1 MIHESKK
8 PVIIISGPSGVGKST
23 AIHRFIALHPEFALV
38 RSVTTRKKRNEDD
51 CYLYEDES
59 TFDSMELAGE
69 FLETDRYLG
78 VSYGTPRQ
86 ELDRIYEENKIPIL
100 DITYSGMKN
109 LKANKELD
117 AKTIFLWAPPHVLLK
132 RIREREGEEKNW
144 YKHASKLSAAIPAVE
159 VSGEYDFLVN
169 TENGIIDDTVDILEK
184 IILGDGTTYS
194 SSREKI
200 NTAEYIYKTKL
211 TIAIYFEREKR
222 KR

>member
-23 AIHRFIALHPEFALV
+23 VIHHFIALHPEFGLA
-38 RSVTTRKKRNEDD
+38 RSVTTREKRNDDD
-51 CYLYEDES
+51 CYLYVDES

-117 AKTIFLWAPPHVLLK
+117 AKTVFLWAPPHVLLK

-144 YKHASKLSAAIPAVE
+144 YKHASKLSAAIAAIE
-159 VSGEYDFLVN
+159 ASSEYDFLVN
-169 TENGIIDDTVDILEK
+169 TENDIGDTTDKLEK
-184 IILGDGTTYS
+184 IILEDGTTYS
-194 SSREKI
+194 SVRKKI
-200 NTAEYIYKTKL
+200 DIAEYIYKTKL

>member
-23 AIHRFIALHPEFALV
+23 VIHHFIALHPEFVLA
-38 RSVTTRKKRNEDD
+38 RSVTTREKRNDDD
-51 CYLYEDES
+51 CYLYVDES

-109 LKANKELD
+109 LKANKGLD

-144 YKHASKLSAAIPAVE
+144 YKHASKLSASIPAIQ
-159 VSGEYDFLVN
+159 VSSEYDFLVN

>member
-8 PVIIISGPSGVGKST
+8 PVIVISGPSGVGKST
-23 AIHRFIALHPEFALV
+23 VIHHFIALHPEFVLA
-38 RSVTTRKKRNEDD
+38 RSVTTREKRNDDD
-51 CYLYEDES
+51 CYLYVDES

-117 AKTIFLWAPPHVLLK
+117 AKTVFLWAPPHVLLK

-144 YKHASKLSAAIPAVE
+144 YKHASKLSASISAIQ
-159 VSGEYDFLVN
+159 VSSEYDFLLN
-169 TENGIIDDTVDILEK
+169 TENDIEDTEDKLEK
-184 IILGDGTTYS
+184 IIMKSDATYS
-194 SSREKI
+194 GAHEKI
-200 NTAEYIYKTKL
+200 DTAEYIYKTKL
-211 TIAIYFEREKR
+211 AIAIYFEREKR

>member
-1 MIHESKK
+1 MIHETKK
-8 PVIIISGPSGVGKST
+8 PVIVISGPSGVGKST
-23 AIHRFIALHPEFALV
+23 VIHHFVALHPEFALV
-38 RSVTTRKKRNEDD
+38 RSVTTRKKRNDDD
-51 CYLYEDES
+51 CYLYVDES

-117 AKTIFLWAPPHVLLK
+117 AKTIFLWASPHVLLK
-132 RIREREGEEKNW
+132 RIREREGEDKNR
-144 YKHASKLSAAIPAVE
+144 YKHASKLSSAIAAIE
-159 VSGEYDFLVN
+159 VSSEYDFLVN
-169 TENGIIDDTVDILEK
+169 TENDIDDTTDKLEK

-194 SSREKI
+194 SARKKI
-200 NTAEYIYKTKL
+200 DIAEYIYKTKL
-211 TIAIYFEREKR
+211 AIAIYFEREKR
-222 KR
+222 KK

>member
-8 PVIIISGPSGVGKST
+8 PAIVISGPSGVGKST
-23 AIHRFIALHPEFALV
+23 VIHHFVALHPEFALV
-38 RSVTTRKKRNEDD
+38 RSVTTRKKRNDDD
-51 CYLYEDES
+51 CYLYVDES

-86 ELDRIYEENKIPIL
+86 ELDRLYEENKIPIL

-109 LKANKELD
+109 LKVNKEFD
-117 AKTIFLWAPPHVLLK
+117 VKTIFLWASPHVLLK
-132 RIREREGEEKNW
+132 RIRKREGEEKNR
-144 YKHASKLSAAIPAVE
+144 YKHASKLSAAIAAIE
-159 VSGEYDFLVN
+159 VSSEYDFLVN
-169 TENGIIDDTVDILEK
+169 TENGIVDDTVDILEK

-194 SSREKI
+194 SGREKI
-200 NTAEYIYKTKL
+200 NTAEYIYETKL